1 MANNWYSNDDWYSPL
16 QSVPTVNAVT
26 PKEKKKNKKVRIIG
40 GICLLLVLLVATSL
54 IFAER
59 SGGQSGFGSSVI
71 PSDGESGDMP
81 ENWQDFFDQYYTK
94 TTTDVA
100 EINIPRAKLPID
112 YELKLEEKPSGS
124 ELTLGELYEENY
136 KSVVGISAYTD
147 GQSGYNWGT
156 GFVLTADGLIVT
168 NTHVINGADSA
179 TVTLYDDTVLN
190 ATLVGADSISDIA
203 LLKVKGIGL
212 TPAVIGDS
220 SELTVGDAVAA
231 IGNPL
236 GEQFRMTLTNGVI
249 SAINR
254 GVSYNGRSMTL
265 MQTNAAINEGNSGG
279 PLYNM
284 YGQVIGIT
292 NMKMMSSYS
301 SIEGIGFAIPSTTM
315 RDIVNALVKD
325 GEVRGRPSIG
335 ITVGAIPDN
344 ASSHY
349 DIPSGLYISD
359 VTKGSDAEAKG
370 IKVGDILLECN
381 GVEVKT
387 TDDVAE
393 IKSGLSVGDSIH
405 FKIWR
410 DGETFE
416 VDVVLM
422 DTNDIYN

>member
-1 MANNWYSNDDWYSPL
+1 MANNWYSKDDWYSPL

-100 EINIPRAKLPID
+100 EINIPRTQLPID

-124 ELTLGELYEENY
+124 ELTLGGLYEKSY

-220 SELTVGDAVAA
+220 AGLAVGDAVAA

>member
-1 MANNWYSNDDWYSPL
+1 M
-16 QSVPTVNAVT
+16 NAVT

-220 SELTVGDAVAA
+220 S
-231 IGNPL
+231 
-236 GEQFRMTLTNGVI
+236 
-249 SAINR
+249 AINR

-315 RDIVNALVKD
+315 RDVVNALVKD

>member
-1 MANNWYSNDDWYSPL
+1 MANNWYSKDDWYSPL

-26 PKEKKKNKKVRIIG
+26 PKEKKKNKKMRIIG

-59 SGGQSGFGSSVI
+59 SGGQSGFGSSGI

-124 ELTLGELYEENY
+124 ELTLGELYEESY

-344 ASSHY
+344 VVALRYPKRTLYLRCHQ
-349 DIPSGLYISD
+349 GL
-359 VTKGSDAEAKG
+359 GRRG
-370 IKVGDILLECN
+370 QG
-381 GVEVKT
+381 
-387 TDDVAE
+387 
-393 IKSGLSVGDSIH
+393 H
-405 FKIWR
+405 
-410 DGETFE
+410 
-416 VDVVLM
+416 
-422 DTNDIYN
+422 

>member
-1 MANNWYSNDDWYSPL
+1 MANNWYSNDNWYAPL
-16 QSVPTVNAVT
+16 RSDPTVCAAT
-26 PKEKKKNKKVRIIG
+26 PKEKKKKKSVRIAAVV
-40 GICLLLVLLVATSL
+40 CLMAVLLVATSL

-59 SGGQSGFGSSVI
+59 GQIVSTA
-71 PSDGESGDMP
+71 PAENGDLP
-81 ENWQDFFDQYYTK
+81 EDWQDFFSQYYTK
-94 TTTDVA
+94 TTTDTA
-100 EINIPRAKLPID
+100 DINIPRAKLPVD
-112 YELKLEEKPSGS
+112 YELTLDDKPAGS
-124 ELTLGELYEENY
+124 ELSLGELYDNCY

-147 GQSGYNWGT
+147 GKSGYSWGT

-190 ATLVGADSISDIA
+190 ATLVGADAISDIA
-203 LLKVKGIGL
+203 VLKVKGIGL
-212 TPAVIGDS
+212 TPVTVGDS
-220 SELTVGDAVAA
+220 SELAVGDAVAA

-236 GEQFRMTLTNGVI
+236 GEEFRMTLTNGVI

-254 GVSYNGRSMTL
+254 GVNYNGRSMTL
-265 MQTNAAINEGNSGG
+265 MQTNAALNEGNSGG
-279 PLYNM
+279 PLFNM
-284 YGQVIGIT
+284 YGQVVGVT

-335 ITVGAIPDN
+335 ITVGAIPEN

-349 DIPSGLYISD
+349 DIPGGLYISD
-359 VTKGSDAEAKG
+359 VTEGSDAEAKG
-370 IKVGDILLECN
+370 IKAGDILLECN
-381 GVEVKT
+381 GVAVKT
-387 TDDVAE
+387 TEDVANA
-393 IKSGLSVGDSIH
+393 KSELKVGDTIH

-416 VDVVLM
+416 VDVALM
-422 DTNDIYN
+422 DTNDIYG

>member
-1 MANNWYSNDDWYSPL
+1 MANNWYSNDNWYAPL
-16 QSVPTVNAVT
+16 QSVPSMSAPT
-26 PKEKKKNKKVRIIG
+26 PKENKKKRSVRIIA
-40 GICLLLVLLVATSL
+40 IVCVLAILLVATSL

-59 SGGQSGFGSSVI
+59 GQSI
-71 PSDGESGDMP
+71 AADPSTDGDMP

-112 YELKLEEKPSGS
+112 YELTLTEKSGGS
-124 ELTLGELYEENY
+124 ELTLGELYENSY

-147 GQSGYNWGT
+147 GQSGYSWGT
-156 GFVLTADGLIVT
+156 GFVLTSDGLIVT

-190 ATLVGADSISDIA
+190 ATLVGADTISDIA
-203 LLKVKGIGL
+203 VLKVKGIGL
-212 TPAVIGDS
+212 NPVTVGDS
-220 SELTVGDAVAA
+220 AELAVGDAVAA

-236 GEQFRMTLTNGVI
+236 GEEFRMTLTNGVI

-254 GVSYNGRSMTL
+254 GVNYNGRSMTL
-265 MQTNAAINEGNSGG
+265 MQTNAALNEGNSGG
-279 PLYNM
+279 PLFNM
-284 YGQVIGIT
+284 YGQVIGVT

-315 RDIVNALVKD
+315 RDIVNALVRD

-335 ITVGAIPDN
+335 ITVGAIPEN

-349 DIPSGLYISD
+349 DIPSGLYISA
-359 VTKGSDAEAKG
+359 VTPGSDAEAKG

-381 GVEVKT
+381 GTEVKT
-387 TDDVAE
+387 TEDVAAV
-393 IKSGLSVGDSIH
+393 KSELQVGDTIH
-405 FKIWR
+405 FKLWR
-410 DGETFE
+410 DGDTFE
-416 VDVVLM
+416 VDVMLM
-422 DTNDIYN
+422 DTNDIYS

>member
-1 MANNWYSNDDWYSPL
+1 MANNWYSKDDWYSPL

-26 PKEKKKNKKVRIIG
+26 PKEKKKNKKMRIIG

-59 SGGQSGFGSSVI
+59 GGGQSGFGSSVI

-220 SELTVGDAVAA
+220 SELAVGDAVAA

-301 SIEGIGFAIPSTTM
+301 SIEGIGFAIPTAVI
-315 RDIVNALVKD
+315 RPIVNALLAD
-325 GEVRGRPSIG
+325 GRVSGRVSIG
-335 ITVGAIPDN
+335 ITVGAISSA
-344 ASSHY
+344 ASDYY
-349 DIPSGLYISD
+349 DLPEGLYISD
-359 VTKGSDAEAKG
+359 VAEGSDAEKKG
-370 IKVGDILLECN
+370 IQSGDMLLAVNGKAVTTTYDVSAVKDGLQVGDTVTLTIY
-381 GVEVKT
+381 
-387 TDDVAE
+387 
-393 IKSGLSVGDSIH
+393 
-405 FKIWR
+405 R
-410 DGETFE
+410 DGKTF
-416 VDVVLM
+416 DVKVKLV
-422 DTNDIYN
+422 DTNDIS

>member
-1 MANNWYSNDDWYSPL
+1 M
-16 QSVPTVNAVT
+16 
-26 PKEKKKNKKVRIIG
+26 
-40 GICLLLVLLVATSL
+40 
-54 IFAER
+54 
-59 SGGQSGFGSSVI
+59 
-71 PSDGESGDMP
+71 
-81 ENWQDFFDQYYTK
+81 
-94 TTTDVA
+94 
-100 EINIPRAKLPID
+100 
-112 YELKLEEKPSGS
+112 
-124 ELTLGELYEENY
+124 
-136 KSVVGISAYTD
+136 
-147 GQSGYNWGT
+147 
-156 GFVLTADGLIVT
+156 LTADGLIVT

-220 SELTVGDAVAA
+220 SELAVGDAVAA

-349 DIPSGLYISD
+349 DIPGGLYISD

-370 IKVGDILLECN
+370 IKIGDILLECN
-381 GVEVKT
+381 GIEVKT

-393 IKSGLSVGDSIH
+393 IKSELSVGDSIH

>member
-1 MANNWYSNDDWYSPL
+1 MANNWYSNDNWYAPL
-16 QSVPTVNAVT
+16 QSVPSMSAPT
-26 PKEKKKNKKVRIIG
+26 PKENKKKRSVRIIA
-40 GICLLLVLLVATSL
+40 IVCVLAILLVATSL

-59 SGGQSGFGSSVI
+59 GQSI
-71 PSDGESGDMP
+71 AADPSTNGDMP

-112 YELKLEEKPSGS
+112 YELTLTEKSGSS
-124 ELTLGELYEENY
+124 ELTLGELYENSY

-147 GQSGYNWGT
+147 GQSGYSWGT
-156 GFVLTADGLIVT
+156 GFVLTSDGLIVT

-190 ATLVGADSISDIA
+190 ATLVGADAISDIA
-203 LLKVKGIGL
+203 VLKVKGIGL
-212 TPAVIGDS
+212 SPVTVGDS
-220 SELTVGDAVAA
+220 AELAVGDAVAA

-236 GEQFRMTLTNGVI
+236 GEEFRMTLTNGVI

-254 GVSYNGRSMTL
+254 GVNYNGRSMTL
-265 MQTNAAINEGNSGG
+265 MQTNAALNEGNSGG
-279 PLYNM
+279 PLFNM
-284 YGQVIGIT
+284 YGQVIGVT

-315 RDIVNALVKD
+315 RDIVNALVRD

-335 ITVGAIPDN
+335 ITVGAIPEN

-349 DIPSGLYISD
+349 DIPSGLYISA
-359 VTKGSDAEAKG
+359 VTPGSDAEAKG

-381 GVEVKT
+381 GTEVKT
-387 TDDVAE
+387 TEDVAAV
-393 IKSGLSVGDSIH
+393 KSDLQVGDTIH
-405 FKIWR
+405 FKLWR
-410 DGETFE
+410 DGDTFE
-416 VDVVLM
+416 VDVMLM
-422 DTNDIYN
+422 DTNDIYS

>member
-1 MANNWYSNDDWYSPL
+1 MANNWYSKDDWYSPL

-26 PKEKKKNKKVRIIG
+26 PKEKKKNKKVRIIS

-100 EINIPRAKLPID
+100 EINIPRTQLPID

-124 ELTLGELYEENY
+124 ELTLGGLYEKSY

-220 SELTVGDAVAA
+220 TELAVGDAVAA